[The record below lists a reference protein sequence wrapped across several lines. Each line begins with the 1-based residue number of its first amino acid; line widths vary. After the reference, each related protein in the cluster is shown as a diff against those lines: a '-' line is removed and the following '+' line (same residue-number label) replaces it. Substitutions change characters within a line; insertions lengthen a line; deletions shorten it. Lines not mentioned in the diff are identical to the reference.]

1 MDFEYC
7 YDWYYILKVRELNE
21 MKYKISEWEALKK
34 NN

>member
-21 MKYKISEWEALKK
+21 MKYKISEWEALKTK
-34 NN
+34 